1 MSKQPKKSPVR
12 QPATP
17 VADSKRVRFGNGM
30 SPARIVRSDD
40 PATRDSRMVRFGNGM
55 IAPSL
60 RK

>member
-1 MSKQPKKSPVR
+1 MTKQAKKSPVHK
-12 QPATP
+12 PANP
-17 VADSKRVRFGNGM
+17 VADAKRVRFGNGM
-30 SPARIVRSDD
+30 SPARIVRSED